1 VRGWLLILA
10 VTTTL
15 LSGSTVARAG
25 LYDPVQSLLTPQGS
39 RQEFLT
45 RQLAEL
51 RGLGPPDALSGNEAS
66 AGREAALSR
75 VRELEG
81 KGAKRSA
88 EETASLGALLLRLRK
103 TRPGAQDYEE
113 AIQVLEEGRRRHPR
127 DFFILANLATAY
139 QLTGRLDA
147 AASLLQDAIDAAPP
161 ELRSYERYHLLLL
174 RQRANEQI
182 TFGLAPLDRLFVGP
196 DRSPVKFV
204 GPSGEWEIGKLAD
217 SERAK
222 LPNGSIEEALRI
234 VQQLLLWFPDDARL
248 LWQYAEL
255 ANAAGDLKAAATA
268 MGQAVYNFRLST
280 PALKERRFL
289 LQEAVAWRDVLSRA
303 GKDDQ
308 QLSWLLAALGAGAPF
323 GPAQGNASTVI
334 EQTLSLPRPKDLLG
348 SGMFMTA
355 GIGGNSP
362 SEPEAPTNWLA
373 RLGWPGW
380 TVIGLATLLILLLAS
395 LQMREWRR
403 RAHQRRAIARSASS
417 S

>member
-1 VRGWLLILA
+1 V
-10 VTTTL
+10 
-15 LSGSTVARAG
+15 S
-25 LYDPVQSLLTPQGS
+25 
-39 RQEFLT
+39 
-45 RQLAEL
+45 
-51 RGLGPPDALSGNEAS
+51 
-66 AGREAALSR
+66 
-75 VRELEG
+75 ELEA
-81 KGAKRSA
+81 KGAGRSA

-103 TRPGAQDYEE
+103 TRPGAQDYDE
-113 AIQVLEEGRRRHPR
+113 AIHVLEEGRRRHPR

-147 AASLLQDAIDAAPP
+147 AASLLQDAIDAAPS
-161 ELRSYERYHLLLL
+161 ELRAFERYHLLLL

-204 GPSGEWEIGKLAD
+204 GPGGEWEIGKLAD

-222 LPNGSIEEALRI
+222 LPNGSVEEAQRI
-234 VQQLLLWFPDDARL
+234 IQQLLLWFPDDARL

-303 GKDDQ
+303 GKEDQ
-308 QLSWLLAALGAGAPF
+308 QLAWLLGALGTGVPF
-323 GPAQGNASTVI
+323 GAAQGSTPSVI
-334 EQTLSLPRPKDLLG
+334 EQTLNLPRPKDLLG
-348 SGMFMTA
+348 SGMFMGT

-362 SEPEAPTNWLA
+362 SEPEAATNWLA

-380 TVIGLATLLILLLAS
+380 TVIGLATGLVMLLAG

-403 RAHQRRAIARSASS
+403 RAQQRRAIARSAASS
-417 S
+417 